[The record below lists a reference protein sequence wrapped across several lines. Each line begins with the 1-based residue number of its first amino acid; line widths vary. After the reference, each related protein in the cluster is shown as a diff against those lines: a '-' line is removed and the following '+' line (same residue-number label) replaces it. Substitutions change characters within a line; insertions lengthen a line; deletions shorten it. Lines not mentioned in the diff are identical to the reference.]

1 MSKFEVILEEKVIP
15 MAQKISSQRH
25 LRAIRDSFA
34 TIMTFLIIGSVFMI
48 IADFPIPGWEELQ
61 VELFGEG
68 FYQLIKTPVR
78 VTFDFVAVYIAG
90 AIAYNLSKR
99 YRIDAFTVSLI
110 SIASFILLMPFDK
123 YIEIEGT
130 SHYVGRMIE
139 IGNWVGAKGIIV
151 AIFVGIAVTEI
162 FNIFVKKNI
171 SIKMPPSVPEAV
183 SKAFSALIP
192 GFVIITIMLIV
203 RILFQ
208 MTSFGSIFDMIY
220 TMIAAPAQS
229 LVGNNIFGAIGL
241 VVLSTLF
248 WFLGVNATST
258 LNGVVRPF
266 WLQLQEENMAAIQA
280 GLQPPHILTEQFY
293 DLIWM
298 GGIGATLAVC
308 IFLTLRA
315 KSKQYK
321 EIGKL
326 STVPGIFNINEP
338 IMFGLPMV
346 LNPIAFIPLILT
358 PVVLIFINYFSMS
371 TGLVP
376 KPNGIYLPWT
386 TPPIIQGYL
395 ITGSIRGSL
404 LQLFDMF
411 VVMGI
416 WYPFIKIMDKKQYEL
431 ELVEIQEDDEDFD
444 FSL

>member
-1 MSKFEVILEEKVIP
+1 MNKFEAIIEEKVVPI
-15 MAQKISSQRH
+15 AQKISAQRH

-61 VELFGEG
+61 VKLFGEG

-78 VTFDFVAVYIAG
+78 VTFDFMAVYIAG
-90 AIAYNLSKR
+90 SIAYNLGKR
-99 YRIDAFTVSLI
+99 YNIDSFTVSLI
-110 SIASFILLMPFDK
+110 SMASFILLMPFDK

-130 SHYVGRMIE
+130 SHYVGRVIE

-151 AIFVGIAVTEI
+151 AIFVGIIVTEI
-162 FNIFVKKNI
+162 FNIFVKKDI

-192 GFVIITIMLIV
+192 GFVIITLMLVI
-203 RILFQ
+203 RTIFQ
-208 MTSFGSIFDMIY
+208 STSYGSVFDMIY
-220 TMIAAPAQS
+220 QMIAAPAQA
-229 LVGNNIFGAIGL
+229 LVGNSIFGAIGL
-241 VVLSTLF
+241 AVASTLF

-266 WLQLQEENMAAIQA
+266 WLQLQEENMAAIQM
-280 GLQPPHILTEQFY
+280 GQNPPHILTEQFY
-293 DLIWM
+293 DLVYM

-308 IFLTLRA
+308 IFLAVKA
-315 KSKQYK
+315 KSQQYK
-321 EIGKL
+321 EIGRI
-326 STVPGIFNINEP
+326 STLPGLFNINEP
-338 IMFGLPMV
+338 IMFGLPIV
-346 LNPIAFIPLILT
+346 LNPIALIPLLLA
-358 PVVLIFINYFSMS
+358 PVVLICINYFAMN
-371 TGLVP
+371 TGIVP

-395 ITGSIRGSL
+395 ITGSIRGAL
-404 LQLFDMF
+404 LQLFDMI
-411 VVMGI
+411 VVMAI
-416 WYPFIKIMDKKQYEL
+416 WFPFIKVMDKKQYEL
-431 ELVEIQEDDEDFD
+431 EIQESQEDDDDFD